1 MNENDPMKLEILEHT
16 PKGETHQTPLLF
28 IHGMFVGAWI
38 WDEFFLPFFAEN
50 GYRAV
55 ALSLRGHAG
64 SEGREGIQWYS
75 IADYVKDV
83 EQVAAQLAT
92 PPVVIGISMG
102 GFIVQKYLES
112 HNAPAGVL
120 LASVP
125 PTTAWP
131 MVGRLILRFPL
142 PFLAAVFTLRSYHVV
157 RTPQLVGQWLFS
169 AELPEEQLIKYHTKM
184 QDDSFRAFLD
194 LLGLNLAHPKRV
206 KTPLLVLGAEQD
218 WALRPDTKTTAQAYG
233 GQMDIV
239 PSVGHY
245 MVLDTNWKS
254 AAERILDWLKE
265 KGI

>member
-1 MNENDPMKLEILEHT
+1 MSGIDSLKLETIERA
-16 PKGETHQTPLLF
+16 PKGEARQTPLLF
-28 IHGMFVGAWI
+28 IHGMFTGAWI

-64 SEGREGIQWYS
+64 SEGREGVQWYS

-112 HNAPAGVL
+112 HDAPAGVL

-125 PTTAWP
+125 PTSAWP
-131 MVGRLILRFPL
+131 MAGRIILRYPL
-142 PFLAAVFTLRSYHVV
+142 PLLTAIFTVRTYSVV
-157 RTPQLVGQWLFS
+157 KTPQLASMLFS
-169 AELPEEQLIKYHTKM
+169 AELPEEKLIKYHAKM
-184 QDDSFRAFLD
+184 QDESFRAFLD
-194 LLGLNLAHPKRV
+194 VLGLNLAHPKRV

-218 WALRPDTKTTAQAYG
+218 WALGPDTKTTARAYD

-239 PSVGHY
+239 PSAGHY
-245 MVLDTNWKS
+245 MVLDTNWRG
-254 AAERILDWLKE
+254 AAKRILDWLKA